1 MDMFVVHGG
10 RRLCGRIRVS
20 GAKNAALP
28 ILAAVLASDGPT
40 LLHGVPDLVDVT
52 TLCQLLTALG
62 VEVSRDGRPIGSD
75 DVPVSVAEEP
85 VCEPV
90 VDAAGGCA
98 SNGEAPADEQDQY
111 VPFPFGLEDADQLEV
126 SPLKLEVINSGPCLA
141 DYELVRRMRAGICVL
156 GPLLARRGRACV
168 SLPGG
173 CNIGDR
179 PVDLHLKG
187 LAALGADL
195 RVERGYIF
203 ARAKHL
209 RGAKIYLGGPFGS
222 TVTGTCNVMTAAT
235 LADGVT
241 TIEAAACEP
250 EVVDLGNFLNRM
262 GAKITGLGTPF
273 LHIEG
278 VESLTGCEHTI
289 IPDRIEAATLMI
301 AAAMT
306 RGDVVLENIDV
317 DHMTA
322 VIEKLREI
330 GVAIET
336 VGNAARVTVRDDLK
350 AADCI
355 MLPYPGIPTD
365 VQAQLMALLS
375 TVRGIS
381 IISDKVFPDRFMH
394 ASELARMGASIRREG
409 PSAIISG
416 VPELSGASVMAS
428 DLRASAAL
436 VLAALAR
443 EANRSSAGFI
453 TSTAATTGW
462 STSSTTWAPASC
474 AHRIFP
480 SICRPA
486 SRSARPRCFLPTT
499 ATTSSA
505 VRNGCGSRENLK
517 IHAPE
522 DVGQPFQA
530 DACAERR
537 DKLRSACAHDTEKI
551 CTTTNGHFV
560 RSCQAGKPDLL
571 SRRHDH
577 NAVSSRLISQP

>member
-10 RRLCGRIRVS
+10 RRLRGRVRVS

-40 LLHGVPDLVDVT
+40 VLHGVPDLVDVT

-62 VEVSRDGRPIGSD
+62 VEVSRDGQ
-75 DVPVSVAEEP
+75 PVDSAETFSSAPAEP
-85 VCEPV
+85 ACQPGMET
-90 VDAAGGCA
+90 AGT
-98 SNGEAPADEQDQY
+98 SERNGESPADDQDQY
-111 VPFPFGLEDADQLEV
+111 VPFPFGVDETDDSEPPQV
-126 SPLKLEVINSGPCLA
+126 PPLTLEVINAGPCLA

-187 LAALGADL
+187 LAALGAEL

-203 ARAKHL
+203 ARAKRL

-222 TVTGTCNVMTAAT
+222 TVTGTCNVMTAAA
-235 LADGVT
+235 LAKGVT

-250 EVVDLGNFLNRM
+250 EVGDLGNYLNRM
-262 GAKITGLGTPF
+262 GAKISGLGTPF

-306 RGDVVLENIDV
+306 RGDVVLENIVV

-336 VGNAARVTVRDDLK
+336 VGNAARVTVRRDLLS
-350 AADCI
+350 ADCI
-355 MLPYPGIPTD
+355 MLPYPGLPTD
-365 VQAQLMALLS
+365 VQAQLMALLT
-375 TVRGIS
+375 TVPGIS
-381 IISDKVFPDRFMH
+381 IITDKVFPDRFMH
-394 ASELARMGASIRREG
+394 AAELARMAASIRREG
-409 PSAIISG
+409 PCAIISG

-436 VLAALAR
+436 VLAALAGQGDSVIHR
-443 EANRSSAGFI
+443 IYHLDRGYDRLEHKMNDLGAGI
-453 TSTAATTGW
+453 VRAQDTPLNM
-462 STSSTTWAPASC
+462 PASL
-474 AHRIFP
+474 
-480 SICRPA
+480 SISPA
-486 SRSARPRCFLPTT
+486 EMLPEEETGHEL
-499 ATTSSA
+499 
-505 VRNGCGSRENLK
+505 RGPKWLRSRENLR

-522 DVGQPFQA
+522 
-530 DACAERR
+530 E
-537 DKLRSACAHDTEKI
+537 T
-551 CTTTNGHFV
+551 
-560 RSCQAGKPDLL
+560 
-571 SRRHDH
+571 
-577 NAVSSRLISQP
+577 

>member
-10 RRLCGRIRVS
+10 RRLRGRVRVS

-40 LLHGVPDLVDVT
+40 VLHGVPDLVDVT

-62 VEVSRDGRPIGSD
+62 VEVSRDGRPVGSSELPNG
-75 DVPVSVAEEP
+75 VPAEP
-85 VCEPV
+85 ACEPGTETTEMS
-90 VDAAGGCA
+90 AL
-98 SNGEAPADEQDQY
+98 NGESPADDQEQY
-111 VPFPFGLEDADQLEV
+111 VPFPFGVDETDDSEPLQV

-203 ARAKHL
+203 ARAKRL

-222 TVTGTCNVMTAAT
+222 TVTGTCNVMTAAA
-235 LADGVT
+235 LAQGVT

-250 EVVDLGNFLNRM
+250 EVGDLGNYLNRM
-262 GAKITGLGTPF
+262 GAKISGLGTPF

-330 GVAIET
+330 GVSIET
-336 VGNAARVTVRDDLK
+336 VGNAARVTVRRELLS
-350 AADCI
+350 ADCI
-355 MLPYPGIPTD
+355 MLPYPGLPTD
-365 VQAQLMALLS
+365 VQAQLMALLT
-375 TVRGIS
+375 TVPGIS
-381 IISDKVFPDRFMH
+381 IITDKVFPDRFMH
-394 ASELARMGASIRREG
+394 AAELARMGASIRREG

-436 VLAALAR
+436 VLAALAAQGDSVIHR
-443 EANRSSAGFI
+443 IYHLDRGYDRLEHKLNDLGAGI
-453 TSTAATTGW
+453 VRAQDTPLNM
-462 STSSTTWAPASC
+462 PASL
-474 AHRIFP
+474 
-480 SICRPA
+480 SINPA
-486 SRSARPRCFLPTT
+486 EMLPTDD
-499 ATTSSA
+499 AGGHEL
-505 VRNGCGSRENLK
+505 RGPKWLRSRENLK

-522 DVGQPFQA
+522 
-530 DACAERR
+530 E
-537 DKLRSACAHDTEKI
+537 T
-551 CTTTNGHFV
+551 
-560 RSCQAGKPDLL
+560 
-571 SRRHDH
+571 
-577 NAVSSRLISQP
+577 